1 MENYN
6 IGLDIGTTSVGWA
19 VVNDATNK
27 VMRKGGKA
35 LWGVRLFDPA
45 VTAEDR
51 RAKRG
56 TRRRYDR
63 RRERIKLLQD
73 EFKDE
78 INKVDSNFFL
88 KLEESKYTSKDIK
101 NKTVLIS
108 MEEEKAIK
116 KYNQEYPTIYHLRQK
131 LINSNEQVD
140 IRLVYLAIHHI
151 IKYRGNFIYEGNSF
165 SVNNLNIDNKLKEI
179 FLSLSEEVDEL
190 DISEECINN
199 INYKQLANI
208 FNEQPKNDL
217 KVKLTSELASYSL
230 NKNFISEFCKL
241 IVGNKFSA
249 KKLFN
254 LETDNDVSLS
264 FDGTDFEDKAGDLES
279 LLNDYLEV
287 LEQLKE
293 LYDMVFLKKIFGGS
307 KETTISGLMVERYN
321 QHKKDLKLLKD
332 TFSSDRKIYN
342 KIFRSK
348 KDIKD
353 DKDMCLYDLYIHNK
367 LETTD
372 FLKEIKKYVN
382 TDNFIITDEDFLKR
396 LENNE
401 VLPRIT
407 SKENGKYPYQLNKD
421 ELVSIIEHQGKHYPF
436 LLNKTDDG
444 IYKLVRLLEFKIP
457 YFVGPLV
464 SKDMSEN
471 AWMLRKDGK
480 QGVHITPYNFK
491 EVVNLDKTAEIFI
504 KRMISHCT
512 YLLDEE
518 ALPNNSIL
526 YSEFKV
532 LNELK
537 QIKVNGEH
545 LTQDEQHK
553 IIEELFMKTSGTIT
567 ENKFREFLLNT
578 LDYNFYENELKIT
591 GYSADGKF
599 ANNMQSYVDFFCENG
614 IFMGTSYNTNDAEK
628 IIEWITIFDDKDILK
643 RKVENEYP
651 ELNDSQIK
659 SILNKKYSGW
669 GRLSRK
675 LLLDLK
681 VADKKTNI
689 LKSIMD
695 LMYETDENF
704 MQIINNDKY
713 NFQKLIAKENKIEN
727 TSNDLSYDVV
737 ENLATSPATK
747 RGIYQALKVV
757 KEITTYMGYEPKNIM
772 VEMARGG
779 EKKIRKDDRKK
790 YLQKLYDNIKDEVD
804 SNYKNLKKELAK
816 EEKIDT
822 DKLYLYYLQEGKC
835 LYCGKPINVDDLNTK
850 NSLYEIDHILPRTLI
865 KDNSWDN
872 RALVCRECNQDKGA
886 SLVLPSKFNTEKTR
900 KLWNRLKDNKLMSNK
915 KFYLLTRK
923 KYSEED
929 IKGFINRQLVE
940 TRQITKHVA
949 NILNC
954 FYPKTKI
961 VYFKAGISISYRNKY
976 DLFKFRDINDY
987 HHAHDAY
994 LAATL
999 GNYQEKYLHYDLN
1012 YDKVKEFNEKL
1023 VKNEDYKRLH
1033 YGIAVNSLDEEFQG
1047 AFAEI
1052 ATRLINQETG
1062 ELLFNAKKFNDLIED
1077 TLYRNDILV
1086 SRKTEIRTGKFYDE
1100 SKKKKPQK
1108 TSKNTNYDSYMLLK
1122 NNMPFEY
1129 YGGYSK
1135 IKSSYLVLVK
1145 YKKKMKL
1152 VGIPINIACTKNDDI
1167 KLAFLKKHLNI
1178 ASQNDFE
1185 IIKDNIP
1192 IDSKIIYGGQEVYIK
1207 GYGIAHKNCELSNAH
1222 QLKVKKELM
1231 KKWKYMLYKVFK
1243 EEVSDITN
1251 EDVINAIDFINYLF
1265 ECKKEY
1271 PLFSEEIIKIQEKLN
1286 LSLYSFKQLATIIKQ
1301 LLTIYHCNSVYGNLK
1316 EFDLKSD
1323 IGRLSGINVTGGTFK
1338 FTSVTGIKEK
1348 TTNYDGDK

>member
-27 VMRKGGKA
+27 VMKKGDKA
-35 LWGVRLFDPA
+35 LWGVRLFEEA
-45 VTAEDR
+45 NKAEDR
-51 RAKRG
+51 RVKRG

-63 RRERIKLLQD
+63 RRERINLLQE

-108 MEEEKAIK
+108 MEETNAIK
-116 KYNQEYPTIYHLRQK
+116 KYYEDYPTIYHLRQK
-131 LINSNEQVD
+131 LMNSNEKMD
-140 IRLVYLAIHHI
+140 IGLVYLAIHHI
-151 IKYRGNFIYEGNSF
+151 IKYRGNFLYEGNSF
-165 SVNNLNIDNKLKEI
+165 SVNNLNIDHKLKEI
-179 FLSLSEEVDEL
+179 FLALSEAVEEL
-190 DISEECINN
+190 DISEECLNN
-199 INYKQLANI
+199 INYKQIASI
-208 FNEQPKNDL
+208 FNEQSKNDL
-217 KVKLTSELASYSL
+217 KVKLTNELTSYSL

-241 IVGNKFSA
+241 IIGNKFSV

-254 LETDNDVSLS
+254 LETDSDVSLS
-264 FDGTDFEDKAGDLES
+264 FDGTDFEDKANDLED

-293 LYDMVFLKKIFGGS
+293 LYDMVFLKKMFGDS
-307 KETTISGLMVERYN
+307 KETTLSGLMVERYD

-372 FLKEIKKYVN
+372 FLKEIKKYIN
-382 TDNFIITDEDFLKR
+382 TDNFIINDEDFLKR

-436 LLNKTDDG
+436 LTGKTDDG

-464 SKDMSEN
+464 SSKQSEN
-471 AWMLRKDGK
+471 AWMLRNEGM

-599 ANNMQSYVDFFCENG
+599 ANNMQSYVDFFGENG

-659 SILNKKYSGW
+659 NILNKKYSGW

-713 NFQKLIAKENKIEN
+713 NFQKLIAKENKIEETTN
-727 TSNDLSYDVV
+727 ELSYDVV

-757 KEITTYMGYEPKNIM
+757 REITTYMGYEPKNIM
-772 VEMARGG
+772 VEMARGD
-779 EKKIRKDDRKK
+779 EKKVRKDDRKK
-790 YLQKLYDNIKDEVD
+790 YLQKLYDDIKDEVD
-804 SNYKNLKKELAK
+804 SNYKILKKELAK

-872 RALVCRECNQDKGA
+872 RVLVCRSCNQKKGA
-886 SLVLPSKFNTEKTR
+886 SLVLPKEFRNDYTKSIWT
-900 KLWNRLKDNKLMSNK
+900 RLKNNKLMSNK
-915 KFYLLTRK
+915 KFYNLTRK
-923 KYSEED
+923 NYSEED

-961 VYFKAGISISYRNKY
+961 VYLKANISHSYRDKY

-994 LAATL
+994 LSATL
-999 GNYQEKYLHYDLN
+999 GSYQEKYLHYDLDYN
-1012 YDKVKEFNEKL
+1012 KINEFNEKL
-1023 VKNEDYKRLH
+1023 IKNEDYKRLH
-1033 YGIAVNSLDEEFQG
+1033 YGIVVNSLDEKFQS

-1052 ATRLINQETG
+1052 APRLINEETG
-1062 ELLFNAKKFNDLIED
+1062 ELLFNAKEFNDLIED
-1077 TLYRNDILV
+1077 TLYRNDILI
-1086 SRKTEIRTGKFYDE
+1086 SRKTEIRTGKLYKE
-1100 SKKKKPQK
+1100 TIYKRGKGNIKIKE
-1108 TSKNTNYDSYMLLK
+1108 
-1122 NNMPFEY
+1122 NMPTEL
-1129 YGGYSK
+1129 YGGYSNMET
-1135 IKSSYLVLVK
+1135 SYLTLVK
-1145 YKKKMKL
+1145 YGNKTKL
-1152 VGIPINIACTKNDDI
+1152 IGIPMNIANNKDVKVKLGFIKEHLDLKSLDDI
-1167 KLAFLKKHLNI
+1167 VIL
-1178 ASQNDFE
+1178 
-1185 IIKDNIP
+1185 KDNIP
-1192 IDSKIIYGGQEVYIK
+1192 YDVSINYKNQDVYVK
-1207 GYGIAHKNCELSNAH
+1207 GYSTANKNCELSNAH
-1222 QLKVKKELM
+1222 QLKIKKDMM
-1231 KKWKYMLYKVFK
+1231 KKCKYVLNKVYKNK
-1243 EEVSDITN
+1243 YDDITN
-1251 EDVINAIDFINYLF
+1251 MDIENAITFINYLF
-1265 ECKKEY
+1265 EIKKEF
-1271 PLFSEEIIKIQEKLN
+1271 PLFSKEITKIQDNIN
-1286 LSLYSFKQLATIIKQ
+1286 LTECSFEQLANIIKQ
-1301 LLTIYHCNSVYGNLK
+1301 LLIIYHCNSKNGNLK
-1316 EFDLKSD
+1316 EFGLSD
-1323 IGRLSGINVTGGTFK
+1323 RIGRLSGANVTGGDFI
-1338 FTSVTGIKEK
+1338 FTSVTGLKEK
-1348 TTNYDGDK
+1348 TASYDGE

>member
-78 INKVDSNFFL
+78 INKVDSTFFL
-88 KLEESKYTSKDIK
+88 KLEESKYNSKDIK

-131 LINSNEQVD
+131 LINSNEQMD

-179 FLSLSEEVDEL
+179 FLSLDEDVDEL

-208 FNEQPKNDL
+208 FNEQSKNDL

-264 FDGTDFEDKAGDLES
+264 FDGTDFEDKAGDLEA
-279 LLNDYLEV
+279 LLNDYLEI

-372 FLKEIKKYVN
+372 FLKEIKKYIN

-471 AWMLRKDGK
+471 AWMLRNEGK

-599 ANNMQSYVDFFCENG
+599 ANNMQSYIDFFVENG
-614 IFMGTSYNTNDAEK
+614 IFEGTSYNTNDAEK

-651 ELNDSQIK
+651 ELNSNQVK
-659 SILNKKYSGW
+659 NILNKKYSGW

-675 LLLDLK
+675 LLLDLR
-681 VADKKTNI
+681 VLDKETDI
-689 LKSIMD
+689 PKSIMD

-872 RALVCRECNQDKGA
+872 RVLVCRSCNQKKAA
-886 SLVLPSKFNTEKTR
+886 SLVLPKEFRNDYTKSI
-900 KLWNRLKDNKLMSNK
+900 WIRLKNNKLMSNK
-915 KFYLLTRK
+915 KFYNLTRK
-923 KYSEED
+923 SYSEED

-961 VYFKAGISISYRNKY
+961 VYLKANISHSYRDKY

-999 GNYQEKYLHYDLN
+999 GSYQEKYLHYDLDYN
-1012 YDKVKEFNEKL
+1012 KINEFNEKL
-1023 VKNEDYKRLH
+1023 IKNEDYKRLH
-1033 YGIAVNSLDEEFQG
+1033 YGIVVNSLDEEFQS
-1047 AFAEI
+1047 AFAKI
-1052 ATRLINQETG
+1052 APRLINEETG
-1062 ELLFNAKKFNDLIED
+1062 E
-1077 TLYRNDILV
+1077 
-1086 SRKTEIRTGKFYDE
+1086 FYNQTK
-1100 SKKKKPQK
+1100 SKKGGKGVQLKKNMPTELYGSYTSINPSYAVMIK
-1108 TSKNTNYDSYMLLK
+1108 YTSKNKLKQKMVGFPIYLENTTNAVKEEYFKKLLK
-1122 NNMPFEY
+1122 LKPSDKIEILDKKIPFYSLLNWNNQLCYLIGASDKVEVCNAIEFKYRKDFMRNNKYVLNKIFN
-1129 YGGYSK
+1129 GKDSDKIDDYSLSLDSVINYIIDSMENDYK
-1135 IKSSYLVLVK
+1135 LFTNLIIDLKNMTNNGDYSIFSIEQKEKIIKELTKLLNIKSDNANFKFLNDK
-1145 YKKKMKL
+1145 YSSAFGK
-1152 VGIPINIACTKNDDI
+1152 KNDRI
-1167 KLAFLKKHLNI
+1167 IEICNIVCESPAGLRKKN
-1178 ASQNDFE
+1178 
-1185 IIKDNIP
+1185 
-1192 IDSKIIYGGQEVYIK
+1192 Y
-1207 GYGIAHKNCELSNAH
+1207 ELPNS
-1222 QLKVKKELM
+1222 
-1231 KKWKYMLYKVFK
+1231 
-1243 EEVSDITN
+1243 
-1251 EDVINAIDFINYLF
+1251 
-1265 ECKKEY
+1265 
-1271 PLFSEEIIKIQEKLN
+1271 
-1286 LSLYSFKQLATIIKQ
+1286 
-1301 LLTIYHCNSVYGNLK
+1301 CNN
-1316 EFDLKSD
+1316 
-1323 IGRLSGINVTGGTFK
+1323 
-1338 FTSVTGIKEK
+1338 
-1348 TTNYDGDK
+1348 

>member
-131 LINSNEQVD
+131 LINSNEQLD

-151 IKYRGNFIYEGNSF
+151 IKYRGNFNYEGKTF
-165 SVNNLNIDNKLKEI
+165 NIEKLDISGKLQEV
-179 FLSLSEEVDEL
+179 FMSLSENVSEL
-190 DISEECINN
+190 DISQICLNN
-199 INYKQLANI
+199 IDYIAIAKIL
-208 FNEQPKNDL
+208 NENPKSQNDL
-217 KVKLTSELASYSL
+217 KVDLNAELVKGFL
-230 NKNFISEFCKL
+230 NKKFIKEFYQLLVGSEFNIK
-241 IVGNKFSA
+241 N
-249 KKLFN
+249 LFN
-254 LETDNDVSLS
+254 IDIEKDIKIS
-264 FDGTDFEDKAGDLES
+264 FAGNDLEEQADT
-279 LLNDYLEV
+279 LEKVLGDYMEI

-293 LYDMVFLKKIFGGS
+293 LYDMVFLKKMFGDS
-307 KETTISGLMVERYN
+307 KETTLSGLMVERYN

-372 FLKEIKKYVN
+372 FLKEIKKYIN
-382 TDNFIITDEDFLKR
+382 TDSFVINDENFLKR

-436 LLNKTDDG
+436 LLNKTDDKTF
-444 IYKLVRLLEFKIP
+444 KLVRLLEFKIP

-464 SKDMSEN
+464 SREQSDN
-471 AWMLRKDGK
+471 AWMIRNEGK
-480 QGVHITPYNFK
+480 EHEHIDPYNFNL
-491 EVVNLDKTAEIFI
+491 VVNKEESAIAFI
-504 KRMISHCT
+504 TKMTRCCT
-512 YLLDEE
+512 YLLNEK

-537 QIKVNGEH
+537 QIKINGEH
-545 LTQDEQHK
+545 LTQEEQHK
-553 IIEELFMKTSGTIT
+553 IIEELFMKTSGPISK
-567 ENKFREFLLNT
+567 NKFEKFLINK
-578 LDYNFYENELKIT
+578 LDYGFYEDVKIT

-599 ANNMQSYVDFFCENG
+599 ANNMQSYVDFFGEDG
-614 IFMGTSYNTNDAEK
+614 IFKDTSYNTNDAEK

-651 ELNDSQIK
+651 ELKKNNQVK
-659 SILNKKYSGW
+659 NILNKKYSGW

-675 LLLDLK
+675 LLLDLR
-681 VADKKTNI
+681 VLDKETDI
-689 LKSIMD
+689 PKSIMD

-850 NSLYEIDHILPRTLI
+850 NSLYEIDHILPRTLV

-961 VYFKAGISISYRNKY
+961 VYLKANISHSYRDKY

-999 GNYQEKYLHYDLN
+999 GSYQEEYLHYDLDYN
-1012 YDKVKEFNEKL
+1012 KINEFNEKL
-1023 VKNEDYKRLH
+1023 IKNEDYKRLH
-1033 YGIAVNSLDEEFQG
+1033 YGIVVNSLDEEFQS

-1052 ATRLINQETG
+1052 APRLINEETG
-1062 ELLFNAKKFNDLIED
+1062 ELLFNAKEFNDLVED
-1077 TLYRNDILV
+1077 TLYRNDILI
-1086 SRKTEIRTGKFYDE
+1086 SRKTEIKTGEFYNQTK
-1100 SKKKKPQK
+1100 SKKGSIGVQLKKNMPTELYGSYTSINPSYAVMLK
-1108 TSKNTNYDSYMLLK
+1108 YTSKNKDMQR
-1122 NNMPFEY
+1122 
-1129 YGGYSK
+1129 
-1135 IKSSYLVLVK
+1135 
-1145 YKKKMKL
+1145 L
-1152 VGIPINIACTKNDDI
+1152 VGFPIYLENTT
-1167 KLAFLKKHLNI
+1167 
-1178 ASQNDFE
+1178 
-1185 IIKDNIP
+1185 
-1192 IDSKIIYGGQEVYIK
+1192 ID
-1207 GYGIAHKNCELSNAH
+1207 
-1222 QLKVKKELM
+1222 VKKEYFRKLLKLKPNDKVEIIN
-1231 KKWKYMLYKVFK
+1231 KKIPFYSLINWDNQLCYLIGASNKI
-1243 EEVSDITN
+1243 EVC
-1251 EDVINAIDFINYLF
+1251 NAIEFKYRKDFMKNNKYVLNKIFNGKNSEKINDYSLSLDSIINYIIDSMENDYKLF
-1265 ECKKEY
+1265 ANLIIDLKNMTNNGDYSIFSIEQKEK
-1271 PLFSEEIIKIQEKLN
+1271 IIKELTKLLN
-1286 LSLYSFKQLATIIKQ
+1286 I
-1301 LLTIYHCNSVYGNLK
+1301 
-1316 EFDLKSD
+1316 KSD
-1323 IGRLSGINVTGGTFK
+1323 NANFK
-1338 FTSVTGIKEK
+1338 FL
-1348 TTNYDGDK
+1348 NDKYSSAFGKKNGRIIENCNIICVSPAGLKKKAYEL

>member
-78 INKVDSNFFL
+78 INKVDSNFFKKL
-88 KLEESKYTSKDIK
+88 KESKYTSKDIK

-131 LINSNEQVD
+131 LINSNEQMD

-165 SVNNLNIDNKLKEI
+165 SVNNLNIDNKLKEM

-208 FNEQPKNDL
+208 FNEQSKNDL

-241 IVGNKFSA
+241 IIGNKFSA

-264 FDGTDFEDKAGDLES
+264 FDGTDFEDKAGDLET
-279 LLNDYLEV
+279 LLNDYLEI

-382 TDNFIITDEDFLKR
+382 TDNLIINDEDFLKR

-436 LLNKTDDG
+436 LLNKTSDG
-444 IYKLVRLLEFKIP
+444 IYKLVRLLEFRIP

-471 AWMLRKDGK
+471 AWMLRNEGM

-545 LTQDEQHK
+545 LTKDEQHK

-578 LDYNFYENELKIT
+578 LDYNFYDNELKIT

-599 ANNMQSYVDFFCENG
+599 ANNMQSYIDFFGENG
-614 IFMGTSYNTNDAEK
+614 IFEGTSYNTNDAEK

-651 ELNDSQIK
+651 ELK
-659 SILNKKYSGW
+659 SNQVKNILNKKYSGW

-675 LLLDLK
+675 LLLDLR
-681 VADKKTNI
+681 VLDKETDI
-689 LKSIMD
+689 PKSIMD

-772 VEMARGG
+772 VEMARGD

-872 RALVCRECNQDKGA
+872 RVLVCRSCNQKKAA
-886 SLVLPSKFNTEKTR
+886 SLVLPKEFRNDYTKSI
-900 KLWNRLKDNKLMSNK
+900 WIRLKNNKLMSNK
-915 KFYLLTRK
+915 KFYNLTRK
-923 KYSEED
+923 SYSEED

-961 VYFKAGISISYRNKY
+961 VYLKANISHSYRDKY

-999 GNYQEKYLHYDLN
+999 GSYQEKYLHYDLDYN
-1012 YDKVKEFNEKL
+1012 KINEFNEKL
-1023 VKNEDYKRLH
+1023 IKNEDYKRLH
-1033 YGIAVNSLDEEFQG
+1033 YGIVVNSLDEEFQS
-1047 AFAEI
+1047 AFAKI
-1052 ATRLINQETG
+1052 APRLINEETG
-1062 ELLFNAKKFNDLIED
+1062 ELLFNAKEFNDLVED
-1077 TLYRNDILV
+1077 TLYRNDILI
-1086 SRKTEIRTGKFYDE
+1086 SRKTEIRTGKLYKE
-1100 SKKKKPQK
+1100 TIYKRGKENIKIKE
-1108 TSKNTNYDSYMLLK
+1108 
-1122 NNMPFEY
+1122 NMPTET
-1129 YGGYSK
+1129 YGGYSNMET
-1135 IKSSYLVLVK
+1135 SYLTLVK
-1145 YKKKMKL
+1145 YGNKTKL
-1152 VGIPINIACTKNDDI
+1152 IGIPMSIANNKDVKVKLDFIKEHLDLKSLDDI
-1167 KLAFLKKHLNI
+1167 VIL
-1178 ASQNDFE
+1178 
-1185 IIKDNIP
+1185 KDNIP
-1192 IDSKIIYGGQEVYIK
+1192 YDVSINYKNQDVYVK
-1207 GYGIAHKNCELSNAH
+1207 GYSTANKNCELSNAH
-1222 QLKVKKELM
+1222 QLKIKKDMM
-1231 KKWKYMLYKVFK
+1231 KKCKYVLNKVYKNK
-1243 EEVSDITN
+1243 YDDITN
-1251 EDVINAIDFINYLF
+1251 MDIENAITFINYLF
-1265 ECKKEY
+1265 EIKKEF
-1271 PLFSEEIIKIQEKLN
+1271 PLFSKEITKIQDNIN
-1286 LSLYSFKQLATIIKQ
+1286 LTECSFEQLANIIKQ
-1301 LLTIYHCNSVYGNLK
+1301 LLIIYHCNSKNGNLK
-1316 EFDLKSD
+1316 EFGLSD
-1323 IGRLSGINVTGGTFK
+1323 RIGRLSGANVTGGDFI
-1338 FTSVTGIKEK
+1338 FASVTGLKEK
-1348 TTNYDGDK
+1348 TANYDDE

>member
-6 IGLDIGTTSVGWA
+6 IGLDIGTSSVGWA

-27 VMRKGGKA
+27 VMRKGGKS
-35 LWGVRLFDPA
+35 LWGVRLFEEA
-45 VTAEDR
+45 QKAEDR

-63 RRERIKLLQD
+63 RRERIKLLQN
-73 EFKDE
+73 EFEQE
-78 INKVDSNFFL
+78 INKVDSTFFQ
-88 KLEESKYTSKDIK
+88 KLEESKYNSKDINNK
-101 NKTVLIS
+101 NVLIS
-108 MEEEKAIK
+108 MEEEQAIK
-116 KYNQEYPTIYHLRQK
+116 KYNKEYPTIYHLRQK
-131 LINSNEQVD
+131 LMNSKEQMD

-165 SVNNLNIDNKLKEI
+165 SVNDLNIDNKLKEI

-190 DISEECINN
+190 DISEECLNN
-199 INYKQLANI
+199 INYKQIANI
-208 FNEQPKNDL
+208 FNEQSKNDL

-230 NKNFISEFCKL
+230 NKNFIIEFCKL
-241 IVGNKFSA
+241 IIGNKFSA

-254 LETDNDVSLS
+254 LETANDVSLS

-279 LLNDYLEV
+279 LLNDYLEI

-348 KDIKD
+348 KVVKD
-353 DKDMCLYDLYIHNK
+353 DKDLCLYDLYVHNK
-367 LETTD
+367 LETAD
-372 FLKEIKKYVN
+372 FLKEIKKYII
-382 TDNFIITDEDFLKR
+382 TDNFIINDSDFLKR

-421 ELVSIIEHQGKHYPF
+421 ELISIIKNQGKYYPF
-436 LLNKTDDG
+436 LLNKTDDET
-444 IYKLVRLLEFKIP
+444 YRLVRLLEFKIP

-464 SKDMSEN
+464 SSSQSNN
-471 AWMLRKDGK
+471 AWMIRNEGMEHK
-480 QGVHITPYNFK
+480 HIDPYNFK
-491 EVVNLDKTAEIFI
+491 EIVNLDKTAEIFI
-504 KRMISHCT
+504 RRMISHCT

-537 QIKVNGEH
+537 QIKINGDR
-545 LTQDEQHK
+545 LTQDEQHR
-553 IIEELFMKTSGTIT
+553 IIEELFMKTTGSIT
-567 ENKFREFLLNT
+567 ENKFRDFLLNT
-578 LDYNFYENELKIT
+578 LDYNFYESELKIT

-599 ANNMQSYVDFFCENG
+599 ANNMQSYIDFFGKNG
-614 IFMGTSYNTNDAEK
+614 IFEGTSYNTNDAEK

-651 ELNDSQIK
+651 ELNSNQVK
-659 SILNKKYSGW
+659 NILNKKYSGW
-669 GRLSRK
+669 GRLSKK
-675 LLLDLK
+675 LLLDLR
-681 VADKKTNI
+681 VLDKETNI
-689 LKSIMD
+689 PKSIMD

-713 NFQKLIAKENKIEN
+713 NFQKLIAKENKIEKTTN
-727 TSNDLSYDVV
+727 KELSYDVV

-772 VEMARGG
+772 VEMARGN
-779 EKKIRKDDRKK
+779 EKKARKDDRKK

-804 SNYKNLKKELAK
+804 NNYKILKKELAK

-872 RALVCRECNQDKGA
+872 RVLVCRSCNQKKGA
-886 SLVLPSKFNTEKTR
+886 SLVLPSEFNTEKTR
-900 KLWNRLKDNKLMSNK
+900 KLWNRLKNNKLMTNK
-915 KFYLLTRK
+915 KFYNLTRK
-923 KYSEED
+923 SYSEDD

-949 NILNC
+949 NILNY

-961 VYFKAGISISYRNKY
+961 VYLKANISHSYRDKY

-999 GNYQEKYLHYDLN
+999 GSYQEKYLHYDLN

-1023 VKNEDYKRLH
+1023 IKNEDYKRLH
-1033 YGIAVNSLDEEFQG
+1033 YGIVVNSLDEEFQG

-1052 ATRLINQETG
+1052 APRLINQETG
-1062 ELLFNAKKFNDLIED
+1062 ELLFSAKEFNELLEN

-1086 SRKTEIRTGKFYDE
+1086 SRKTEIRTGKLYKE
-1100 SKKKKPQK
+1100 TIYKRGKGNVKIKE
-1108 TSKNTNYDSYMLLK
+1108 
-1122 NNMPFEY
+1122 NMPTEI
-1129 YGGYSK
+1129 YGGYSNVET
-1135 IKSSYLVLVK
+1135 SYLTLVK
-1145 YKKKMKL
+1145 YGKKIKL
-1152 VGIPINIACTKNDDI
+1152 IGIPM
-1167 KLAFLKKHLNI
+1167 NI
-1178 ASQNDFE
+1178 ASNNDDKVKLDFIKEHLSLKDLNDIE
-1185 IIKDNIP
+1185 ILKDNIP
-1192 IDSKIIYGGQEVYIK
+1192 FDTKIIRDGQETYMK
-1207 GYGIAHKNCELSNAH
+1207 GYSVAHKNCELSNAH

-1231 KKWKYMLYKVFK
+1231 KKCKYALNKVYKNK
-1243 EEVSDITN
+1243 YDDITSLDT
-1251 EDVINAIDFINYLF
+1251 ENAITFINYLF
-1265 ECKKEY
+1265 EIKKEY
-1271 PLFSEEIIKIQEKLN
+1271 PLFSKEITKIQESIN
-1286 LSLYSFKQLATIIKQ
+1286 LTKCSFEQLANIIKQ
-1301 LLTIYHCNSVYGNLK
+1301 LLLIYHCNSKNGNLK
-1316 EFDLKSD
+1316 EFGLSD
-1323 IGRLSGINVTGGTFK
+1323 RIGRLSSINVTGGTFK
-1338 FTSVTGIKEK
+1338 FTSVTGLKEK
-1348 TTNYDGDK
+1348 TKNYDGDK

>member
-78 INKVDSNFFL
+78 INKVDSTFFKKL
-88 KLEESKYTSKDIK
+88 KESKYTSKDIK

-131 LINSNEQVD
+131 LINSNEQMD

-165 SVNNLNIDNKLKEI
+165 SVNNLNIDNKLKEM

-208 FNEQPKNDL
+208 FNEQSKNDL

-241 IVGNKFSA
+241 IIGNKFSA

-382 TDNFIITDEDFLKR
+382 TDNLIINDEDFLKR

-436 LLNKTDDG
+436 LLNKTSDG
-444 IYKLVRLLEFKIP
+444 IYKLVRLLEFRIP

-471 AWMLRKDGK
+471 AWMLRNEGM

-545 LTQDEQHK
+545 LTKDEQHK

-578 LDYNFYENELKIT
+578 LDYNFYDNELKIT

-599 ANNMQSYVDFFCENG
+599 ANNMQSYIDFFGENG
-614 IFMGTSYNTNDAEK
+614 IFEGTSYNTNDAEK

-651 ELNDSQIK
+651 ELK
-659 SILNKKYSGW
+659 SNQVKNILNKKYSGW

-675 LLLDLK
+675 LLLDLR
-681 VADKKTNI
+681 VLDKETDI
-689 LKSIMD
+689 PKSIMD

-772 VEMARGG
+772 VEMARGD

-872 RALVCRECNQDKGA
+872 RVLVCRGCNQKKAA
-886 SLVLPSKFNTEKTR
+886 SLVLPKEFRNDYTKSI
-900 KLWNRLKDNKLMSNK
+900 WIRLKNNKLMSNK
-915 KFYLLTRK
+915 KFYNLTRK
-923 KYSEED
+923 SYSEED

-961 VYFKAGISISYRNKY
+961 VYLKANISHSYRDKY

-999 GNYQEKYLHYDLN
+999 GSYQEKYLHYDLDYN
-1012 YDKVKEFNEKL
+1012 KINEFNEKL
-1023 VKNEDYKRLH
+1023 IKNEDYKRLH
-1033 YGIAVNSLDEEFQG
+1033 YGIVVNSLDEEFQS
-1047 AFAEI
+1047 AFAKI
-1052 ATRLINQETG
+1052 APRLINEETG
-1062 ELLFNAKKFNDLIED
+1062 ELLFNAKEFNDLVED
-1077 TLYRNDILV
+1077 TLYRNDILI
-1086 SRKTEIRTGKFYDE
+1086 SRKTEIRTGEFYNQTK
-1100 SKKKKPQK
+1100 SKKGGKGVQLKKNMPTELYGSYTSINPSYAVVLK
-1108 TSKNTNYDSYMLLK
+1108 YTSKNKLKQKMVGFPIYLENTTSAVKEEYFKKLLK
-1122 NNMPFEY
+1122 LKPSDKIEILDKKIPFYSLLNWDNQLCYLIGASDKVEVCNAIEFKYRKDFMRNNKYVLNKIFN
-1129 YGGYSK
+1129 GKDSDKIDDYSLSLDSVINYIIDSMK
-1135 IKSSYLVLVK
+1135 NDYKLFTNLIIDLKNMTNNGDYSIFSIEQKEKIIKELTKLLNIKSDNANFKFLNDK
-1145 YKKKMKL
+1145 YSSAFGK
-1152 VGIPINIACTKNDDI
+1152 KNDRI
-1167 KLAFLKKHLNI
+1167 IEICNIVCESPAGLRKKN
-1178 ASQNDFE
+1178 
-1185 IIKDNIP
+1185 
-1192 IDSKIIYGGQEVYIK
+1192 Y
-1207 GYGIAHKNCELSNAH
+1207 ELPNS
-1222 QLKVKKELM
+1222 
-1231 KKWKYMLYKVFK
+1231 
-1243 EEVSDITN
+1243 
-1251 EDVINAIDFINYLF
+1251 
-1265 ECKKEY
+1265 
-1271 PLFSEEIIKIQEKLN
+1271 
-1286 LSLYSFKQLATIIKQ
+1286 
-1301 LLTIYHCNSVYGNLK
+1301 CNN
-1316 EFDLKSD
+1316 
-1323 IGRLSGINVTGGTFK
+1323 
-1338 FTSVTGIKEK
+1338 
-1348 TTNYDGDK
+1348 

>member
-165 SVNNLNIDNKLKEI
+165 SVNNLNIDNKLKKI

-208 FNEQPKNDL
+208 FNEQSKNDL

-553 IIEELFMKTSGTIT
+553 IIEELFMKTSGSIS
-567 ENKFREFLLNT
+567 ENKFEKFLINK
-578 LDYNFYENELKIT
+578 LDYGFYEDVKIT

-599 ANNMQSYVDFFCENG
+599 ANNMQSYVDFFGEDG
-614 IFMGTSYNTNDAEK
+614 IFKDTSYNTNDAEK

-651 ELNDSQIK
+651 ELKKNNQVK
-659 SILNKKYSGW
+659 NILNKKYSGW

-675 LLLDLK
+675 LLLDLR
-681 VADKKTNI
+681 VLDKETDI
-689 LKSIMD
+689 PKSIMD

-772 VEMARGG
+772 VEMARGD

-850 NSLYEIDHILPRTLI
+850 NSLYEIDHILPRTLV

-961 VYFKAGISISYRNKY
+961 VYLKANISHSYRDKY

-999 GNYQEKYLHYDLN
+999 GSYQEKYLHYDLDYN
-1012 YDKVKEFNEKL
+1012 KINEFNEKL
-1023 VKNEDYKRLH
+1023 IKNEDYKRLH
-1033 YGIAVNSLDEEFQG
+1033 YGIVVNSLDEEFQS
-1047 AFAEI
+1047 AFAKI
-1052 ATRLINQETG
+1052 APRLINEETG
-1062 ELLFNAKKFNDLIED
+1062 ELLFNAKEFNDLVED
-1077 TLYRNDILV
+1077 TLYRNDILI
-1086 SRKTEIRTGKFYDE
+1086 SRKTEIRTGEFYNQTK
-1100 SKKKKPQK
+1100 SKKGGKGVQLKKNMPTELYGSYTSINPSYAVMLK
-1108 TSKNTNYDSYMLLK
+1108 YTSKNKDMQR
-1122 NNMPFEY
+1122 
-1129 YGGYSK
+1129 
-1135 IKSSYLVLVK
+1135 
-1145 YKKKMKL
+1145 L
-1152 VGIPINIACTKNDDI
+1152 VGFPIYLENTT
-1167 KLAFLKKHLNI
+1167 
-1178 ASQNDFE
+1178 
-1185 IIKDNIP
+1185 
-1192 IDSKIIYGGQEVYIK
+1192 ID
-1207 GYGIAHKNCELSNAH
+1207 
-1222 QLKVKKELM
+1222 VKKEYFRKLLKLKPSDKVEIIN
-1231 KKWKYMLYKVFK
+1231 KKIPFYSLINWDNQLCYLIGASNKI
-1243 EEVSDITN
+1243 EVC
-1251 EDVINAIDFINYLF
+1251 NAIEFKYRKDFMKNNKYVLNKIFNGKNSEKINDYSLSLDSIINYIIDSIENDYKLF
-1265 ECKKEY
+1265 ANLIIDLKNMTNNGDYSIFSIEQKEK
-1271 PLFSEEIIKIQEKLN
+1271 IIKELTNLLN
-1286 LSLYSFKQLATIIKQ
+1286 I
-1301 LLTIYHCNSVYGNLK
+1301 
-1316 EFDLKSD
+1316 KSD
-1323 IGRLSGINVTGGTFK
+1323 NANFK
-1338 FTSVTGIKEK
+1338 FL
-1348 TTNYDGDK
+1348 NDKYSSAFGKKNGRIIENCNIICVSPAGLKKKAYEL

>member
-78 INKVDSNFFL
+78 INKVDSTFFL

-179 FLSLSEEVDEL
+179 FLSLSEDVDEL

-208 FNEQPKNDL
+208 FNEQSKNDL

-264 FDGTDFEDKAGDLES
+264 FDGTDFEDKAGDLEA
-279 LLNDYLEV
+279 LLNDYLEI

-332 TFSSDRKIYN
+332 TFSFDRKIYN

-464 SKDMSEN
+464 SSKQSEN
-471 AWMLRKDGK
+471 AWMLRNEGK

-545 LTQDEQHK
+545 LTKDEQHK

-599 ANNMQSYVDFFCENG
+599 ANNMQSYVDFFGENG

-643 RKVENEYP
+643 RKVVNEYP
-651 ELNDSQIK
+651 ELNDSQD
-659 SILNKKYSGW
+659 KKY
-669 GRLSRK
+669 
-675 LLLDLK
+675 
-681 VADKKTNI
+681 
-689 LKSIMD
+689 
-695 LMYETDENF
+695 
-704 MQIINNDKY
+704 
-713 NFQKLIAKENKIEN
+713 
-727 TSNDLSYDVV
+727 
-737 ENLATSPATK
+737 
-747 RGIYQALKVV
+747 
-757 KEITTYMGYEPKNIM
+757 
-772 VEMARGG
+772 
-779 EKKIRKDDRKK
+779 
-790 YLQKLYDNIKDEVD
+790 IK
-804 SNYKNLKKELAK
+804 
-816 EEKIDT
+816 
-822 DKLYLYYLQEGKC
+822 
-835 LYCGKPINVDDLNTK
+835 
-850 NSLYEIDHILPRTLI
+850 
-865 KDNSWDN
+865 
-872 RALVCRECNQDKGA
+872 
-886 SLVLPSKFNTEKTR
+886 
-900 KLWNRLKDNKLMSNK
+900 
-915 KFYLLTRK
+915 
-923 KYSEED
+923 
-929 IKGFINRQLVE
+929 
-940 TRQITKHVA
+940 
-949 NILNC
+949 
-954 FYPKTKI
+954 
-961 VYFKAGISISYRNKY
+961 
-976 DLFKFRDINDY
+976 
-987 HHAHDAY
+987 
-994 LAATL
+994 
-999 GNYQEKYLHYDLN
+999 
-1012 YDKVKEFNEKL
+1012 
-1023 VKNEDYKRLH
+1023 
-1033 YGIAVNSLDEEFQG
+1033 
-1047 AFAEI
+1047 
-1052 ATRLINQETG
+1052 
-1062 ELLFNAKKFNDLIED
+1062 
-1077 TLYRNDILV
+1077 
-1086 SRKTEIRTGKFYDE
+1086 
-1100 SKKKKPQK
+1100 
-1108 TSKNTNYDSYMLLK
+1108 
-1122 NNMPFEY
+1122 
-1129 YGGYSK
+1129 
-1135 IKSSYLVLVK
+1135 
-1145 YKKKMKL
+1145 
-1152 VGIPINIACTKNDDI
+1152 
-1167 KLAFLKKHLNI
+1167 
-1178 ASQNDFE
+1178 
-1185 IIKDNIP
+1185 
-1192 IDSKIIYGGQEVYIK
+1192 
-1207 GYGIAHKNCELSNAH
+1207 
-1222 QLKVKKELM
+1222 
-1231 KKWKYMLYKVFK
+1231 
-1243 EEVSDITN
+1243 
-1251 EDVINAIDFINYLF
+1251 
-1265 ECKKEY
+1265 
-1271 PLFSEEIIKIQEKLN
+1271 
-1286 LSLYSFKQLATIIKQ
+1286 
-1301 LLTIYHCNSVYGNLK
+1301 
-1316 EFDLKSD
+1316 
-1323 IGRLSGINVTGGTFK
+1323 
-1338 FTSVTGIKEK
+1338 
-1348 TTNYDGDK
+1348 

>member
-78 INKVDSNFFL
+78 INKVDSTFFL

-151 IKYRGNFIYEGNSF
+151 IKYRGNFNYEGKTF
-165 SVNNLNIDNKLKEI
+165 NIEKLDISGKLQEV
-179 FLSLSEEVDEL
+179 FMSLSENVSEL
-190 DISEECINN
+190 DISQICFNN
-199 INYKQLANI
+199 IDYIAIAKIL
-208 FNEQPKNDL
+208 NENPKSQNDL
-217 KVKLTSELASYSL
+217 KVDLNAELVKGFL
-230 NKNFISEFCKL
+230 NKKFIKEFCQLLVGSEFNIK
-241 IVGNKFSA
+241 N
-249 KKLFN
+249 LFN
-254 LETDNDVSLS
+254 IDIEKDIKIS
-264 FDGTDFEDKAGDLES
+264 FAGNDLEEQADT
-279 LLNDYLEV
+279 LEKVLGDYMEI

-293 LYDMVFLKKIFGGS
+293 LYDMVFLKKMFGDS
-307 KETTISGLMVERYN
+307 KETTLSGLMVERYN

-372 FLKEIKKYVN
+372 FLKEIKKYIN
-382 TDNFIITDEDFLKR
+382 TDSFVINDENFLKR

-436 LLNKTDDG
+436 LLNKTDDKSD
-444 IYKLVRLLEFKIP
+444 YKTFKLVRLLEFKIP

-464 SKDMSEN
+464 SREQSDN
-471 AWMLRKDGK
+471 AWMIRNEGK
-480 QGVHITPYNFK
+480 EHEHIDPYNFNL
-491 EVVNLDKTAEIFI
+491 VVNKEESAIAFI
-504 KRMISHCT
+504 TKMTRCCT
-512 YLLDEE
+512 YLLNEK

-537 QIKVNGEH
+537 QIKINGEH
-545 LTQDEQHK
+545 LTQEEQHK
-553 IIEELFMKTSGTIT
+553 IIEELFMKTSGPISK
-567 ENKFREFLLNT
+567 NKFEKFLINK
-578 LDYNFYENELKIT
+578 LDYGFYEDVKIT

-599 ANNMQSYVDFFCENG
+599 ANNMQSYVDFFGEDG
-614 IFMGTSYNTNDAEK
+614 IFKDTSYNTNDAEK

-651 ELNDSQIK
+651 ELKKNNQVK
-659 SILNKKYSGW
+659 NILNKKYSGW

-675 LLLDLK
+675 LLLDLR
-681 VADKKTNI
+681 VLDKETDI
-689 LKSIMD
+689 PKSIMD

-704 MQIINNDKY
+704 MQIINDDKY
-713 NFQKLIAKENKIEN
+713 NFQKLIAKENKLEN

-772 VEMARGG
+772 VEMARGD

-804 SNYKNLKKELAK
+804 SNYKNLKKEIAK

-850 NSLYEIDHILPRTLI
+850 NSLYEIDHILPRTLV

-961 VYFKAGISISYRNKY
+961 VYLKANISHSYRDKY

-999 GNYQEKYLHYDLN
+999 GSYQEKYLHYDLDYN
-1012 YDKVKEFNEKL
+1012 KINEFNEKL
-1023 VKNEDYKRLH
+1023 IKNEDYKRLH
-1033 YGIAVNSLDEEFQG
+1033 YGIVVNSLDEEFQS
-1047 AFAEI
+1047 AFAKI
-1052 ATRLINQETG
+1052 APRLINEETG
-1062 ELLFNAKKFNDLIED
+1062 ELLFNAKEFNDLVED
-1077 TLYRNDILV
+1077 TLYRNDILI
-1086 SRKTEIRTGKFYDE
+1086 SRKTEIKTGEFYNQTK
-1100 SKKKKPQK
+1100 SKKGSIGVQLKKNMPTELYGSYTSINPSYAVMLK
-1108 TSKNTNYDSYMLLK
+1108 YTSKNKDMQR
-1122 NNMPFEY
+1122 
-1129 YGGYSK
+1129 
-1135 IKSSYLVLVK
+1135 
-1145 YKKKMKL
+1145 L
-1152 VGIPINIACTKNDDI
+1152 VGFPIYLENTT
-1167 KLAFLKKHLNI
+1167 
-1178 ASQNDFE
+1178 
-1185 IIKDNIP
+1185 
-1192 IDSKIIYGGQEVYIK
+1192 ID
-1207 GYGIAHKNCELSNAH
+1207 
-1222 QLKVKKELM
+1222 VKKEYFRKLLKLKPSDKVEIIN
-1231 KKWKYMLYKVFK
+1231 KKIPFYSLINWDNQLCYLIGASNKI
-1243 EEVSDITN
+1243 EVC
-1251 EDVINAIDFINYLF
+1251 NAIEFKYRKDFMKNNKYVLNKIFNGKNSEKINDYSLSLDSIINYIIDSIENDYKLF
-1265 ECKKEY
+1265 ANLIIDLKNMTNNGDYSIFSIEQKEK
-1271 PLFSEEIIKIQEKLN
+1271 IIKELTNLLN
-1286 LSLYSFKQLATIIKQ
+1286 I
-1301 LLTIYHCNSVYGNLK
+1301 
-1316 EFDLKSD
+1316 KSD
-1323 IGRLSGINVTGGTFK
+1323 NANFK
-1338 FTSVTGIKEK
+1338 FL
-1348 TTNYDGDK
+1348 NDKYSSAFGKKNGRIIENCNIICVSPAGLKKKAYEL

>member
-88 KLEESKYTSKDIK
+88 KLEESKYNSKDIK

-131 LINSNEQVD
+131 LMNSNEQVD

-179 FLSLSEEVDEL
+179 FLSFSEDVDEL

-208 FNEQPKNDL
+208 FNEQSKNDL

-241 IVGNKFSA
+241 IIGNKFSA

-372 FLKEIKKYVN
+372 FLKEIKKYIN

-471 AWMLRKDGK
+471 AWMLRNEGK

-599 ANNMQSYVDFFCENG
+599 ANNMQSYIDFFGENG
-614 IFMGTSYNTNDAEK
+614 IFEGTSYNTNDAEK

-651 ELNDSQIK
+651 ELKKNNQVK
-659 SILNKKYSGW
+659 NILNKKYSGW

-704 MQIINNDKY
+704 MQIINDDKY
-713 NFQKLIAKENKIEN
+713 NFQKLIAKENKIEETTN
-727 TSNDLSYDVV
+727 ELSYDVV

-772 VEMARGG
+772 VEMARGD

-872 RALVCRECNQDKGA
+872 RVLVCRSCNQKKAA
-886 SLVLPSKFNTEKTR
+886 SLVLPKEFRNDYTKSI
-900 KLWNRLKDNKLMSNK
+900 WIRLKNNKLMSNK
-915 KFYLLTRK
+915 KFYNLTRK
-923 KYSEED
+923 SYSEED

-961 VYFKAGISISYRNKY
+961 VYLKANISHSYRDKY

-999 GNYQEKYLHYDLN
+999 GSYQEKYLHYDLDYN
-1012 YDKVKEFNEKL
+1012 KINEFNEKL
-1023 VKNEDYKRLH
+1023 IKNEDYKRLH
-1033 YGIAVNSLDEEFQG
+1033 YGIVVNSLDEEFQS

-1052 ATRLINQETG
+1052 APRLINEETG
-1062 ELLFNAKKFNDLIED
+1062 ELLFNAKKFNDLVED
-1077 TLYRNDILV
+1077 TLYRNDILI
-1086 SRKTEIRTGKFYDE
+1086 SRKTEIRTGKLYKE
-1100 SKKKKPQK
+1100 TIYKRGKGNIKIKE
-1108 TSKNTNYDSYMLLK
+1108 
-1122 NNMPFEY
+1122 NMPTET
-1129 YGGYSK
+1129 YGGYSNMET
-1135 IKSSYLVLVK
+1135 SYLTLVK
-1145 YKKKMKL
+1145 YGNKTKL
-1152 VGIPINIACTKNDDI
+1152 IGIPMSIANNKDVKVKLDFIKEHLDLKSLDNIVI
-1167 KLAFLKKHLNI
+1167 L
-1178 ASQNDFE
+1178 
-1185 IIKDNIP
+1185 KDNIP
-1192 IDSKIIYGGQEVYIK
+1192 YDVSINYKNQDVYVK
-1207 GYGIAHKNCELSNAH
+1207 GYSTANKNCELSNAH
-1222 QLKVKKELM
+1222 QLKIKKDMM
-1231 KKWKYMLYKVFK
+1231 KKCKYVLNKVYKNK
-1243 EEVSDITN
+1243 YDDITN
-1251 EDVINAIDFINYLF
+1251 MDIENAITFINYLF
-1265 ECKKEY
+1265 EIKIEF
-1271 PLFSEEIIKIQEKLN
+1271 PLFSKEITKIQDNIN
-1286 LSLYSFKQLATIIKQ
+1286 LTECSFEQLANIIKQ
-1301 LLTIYHCNSVYGNLK
+1301 LLIIYHCNSKNGNLK
-1316 EFDLKSD
+1316 EFGLSD
-1323 IGRLSGINVTGGTFK
+1323 RIGRLSGANVTGGDFI
-1338 FTSVTGIKEK
+1338 FTSVTGLKEK
-1348 TTNYDGDK
+1348 TASYDGE

>member
-27 VMRKGGKA
+27 VMKKGDKA
-35 LWGVRLFDPA
+35 LWGVRLFEEA
-45 VTAEDR
+45 NKAEDR
-51 RAKRG
+51 RVKRG

-63 RRERIKLLQD
+63 RRERINLLQE

-108 MEEEKAIK
+108 MEETNAIK
-116 KYNQEYPTIYHLRQK
+116 KYYEDYPTIYHLRQK
-131 LINSNEQVD
+131 LMNSNEKMD

-151 IKYRGNFIYEGNSF
+151 IKYRGNFLYEGNSF

-179 FLSLSEEVDEL
+179 FLALSEAVEEL
-190 DISEECINN
+190 DISEECLNN
-199 INYKQLANI
+199 IKYKQIASI
-208 FNEQPKNDL
+208 FNEQSKNDL
-217 KVKLTSELASYSL
+217 KVKLTNELTSYSL

-241 IVGNKFSA
+241 IIGNKFSV

-254 LETDNDVSLS
+254 LETDSDVSLS
-264 FDGTDFEDKAGDLES
+264 FDGTDFEDKVGDLEA

-293 LYDMVFLKKIFGGS
+293 LYDMVFLKKMFGDS
-307 KETTISGLMVERYN
+307 KETTLSGLMVERYD

-332 TFSSDRKIYN
+332 TFSYDRKIYN

-372 FLKEIKKYVN
+372 FLKEIKKYIN
-382 TDNFIITDEDFLKR
+382 TDNFIINDEDFLKR

-436 LLNKTDDG
+436 LLGKTDDG

-464 SKDMSEN
+464 SSKQSEN
-471 AWMLRKDGK
+471 AWMLRNEGK

-599 ANNMQSYVDFFCENG
+599 ANNMQSYVDFFGENG

-659 SILNKKYSGW
+659 NILNKKYSGW

-713 NFQKLIAKENKIEN
+713 NFQKLIAKENKIEETTN
-727 TSNDLSYDVV
+727 ELSYDVV

-757 KEITTYMGYEPKNIM
+757 REITPYMGYEPKNIM
-772 VEMARGG
+772 VEMARGD
-779 EKKIRKDDRKK
+779 EKKVRKDDRKK
-790 YLQKLYDNIKDEVD
+790 YLQKLYDDIKDEVD
-804 SNYKNLKKELAK
+804 SNYKILKKELAK

-872 RALVCRECNQDKGA
+872 RVLVCRSCNQKKGA
-886 SLVLPSKFNTEKTR
+886 SLVLPKEFRNDYTKSIWT
-900 KLWNRLKDNKLMSNK
+900 RLKNNKLMSNK
-915 KFYLLTRK
+915 KFYNLTRK
-923 KYSEED
+923 NYSEED

-961 VYFKAGISISYRNKY
+961 VYLKANISHSYRDKY

-994 LAATL
+994 LSATL
-999 GNYQEKYLHYDLN
+999 GSYQEKYLHYDLDYN
-1012 YDKVKEFNEKL
+1012 KINEFNEKL
-1023 VKNEDYKRLH
+1023 IKNEDYKRLH
-1033 YGIAVNSLDEEFQG
+1033 YGIVVNSLDEEFQS

-1052 ATRLINQETG
+1052 APRLINEETG
-1062 ELLFNAKKFNDLIED
+1062 ELLFNAKEFNDLIED
-1077 TLYRNDILV
+1077 TLYRNDILI
-1086 SRKTEIRTGKFYDE
+1086 SRKTEIRTGKLYKE
-1100 SKKKKPQK
+1100 TIYKRGKGNIKIKE
-1108 TSKNTNYDSYMLLK
+1108 
-1122 NNMPFEY
+1122 NMPTEL
-1129 YGGYSK
+1129 YGGYSNMET
-1135 IKSSYLVLVK
+1135 SYLTLVK
-1145 YKKKMKL
+1145 YGNKTKL
-1152 VGIPINIACTKNDDI
+1152 IGIPMNIANNKDVKVKLGFIKEHLDLKSLDDI
-1167 KLAFLKKHLNI
+1167 VIL
-1178 ASQNDFE
+1178 
-1185 IIKDNIP
+1185 KDNIP
-1192 IDSKIIYGGQEVYIK
+1192 YDVSINYKNQDVYVK
-1207 GYGIAHKNCELSNAH
+1207 GYSTANKNCELSNAH
-1222 QLKVKKELM
+1222 QLKIKKDMM
-1231 KKWKYMLYKVFK
+1231 KKCKYVLNKVYKNK
-1243 EEVSDITN
+1243 YDDITN
-1251 EDVINAIDFINYLF
+1251 MDIENAITFINYLF
-1265 ECKKEY
+1265 EIKKEF
-1271 PLFSEEIIKIQEKLN
+1271 PLFSKEITKIQDNIN
-1286 LSLYSFKQLATIIKQ
+1286 LTECSFEQLANIIKQ
-1301 LLTIYHCNSVYGNLK
+1301 LLIIYHCNSKNGNLK
-1316 EFDLKSD
+1316 EFGLSD
-1323 IGRLSGINVTGGTFK
+1323 RIGRLSGANVTGGDFI
-1338 FTSVTGIKEK
+1338 FTSVTGLKEK
-1348 TTNYDGDK
+1348 AASYDGE

>member
-6 IGLDIGTTSVGWA
+6 IGLDIGTSSVGWA

-27 VMRKGGKA
+27 VMRKGGKS
-35 LWGVRLFDPA
+35 LWGVRLFEEA
-45 VTAEDR
+45 QKAEDR

-63 RRERIKLLQD
+63 RRERIKLLQN
-73 EFKDE
+73 EFEQE
-78 INKVDSNFFL
+78 ISKVDSTFFQ
-88 KLEESKYTSKDIK
+88 KLEESKYNSKDIN
-101 NKTVLIS
+101 NKTILIS
-108 MEEEKAIK
+108 MEEEQAIR
-116 KYNQEYPTIYHLRQK
+116 KYNKEYPTIYHLRQK
-131 LINSNEQVD
+131 LMNSKEQMD

-165 SVNNLNIDNKLKEI
+165 SVNDLNIDNKLKEI
-179 FLSLSEEVDEL
+179 FLSLSEEVNEL
-190 DISEECINN
+190 DISEECLNN
-199 INYKQLANI
+199 INYKQIANI
-208 FNEQPKNDL
+208 FSEQSKNDL

-230 NKNFISEFCKL
+230 NKNFISEFYKL
-241 IVGNKFSA
+241 IIGNKFSA

-264 FDGTDFEDKAGDLES
+264 FDGTDFEDKVGDLES
-279 LLNDYLEV
+279 LLNDYLEI

-293 LYDMVFLKKIFGGS
+293 LYYMVFLKKIFGGS

-332 TFSSDRKIYN
+332 TFSCDRKIYN

-348 KDIKD
+348 KVVKD
-353 DKDMCLYDLYIHNK
+353 DKDLCLYDLYVHNK

-372 FLKEIKKYVN
+372 FLKEIKKYIN
-382 TDNFIITDEDFLKR
+382 TDNFIINDSDFLKR

-421 ELVSIIEHQGKHYPF
+421 ELISIIKNQGKYYPF
-436 LLNKTDDG
+436 LLNKTDDET
-444 IYKLVRLLEFKIP
+444 YRLVRLLEFKIP

-464 SKDMSEN
+464 SSSQSNN
-471 AWMLRKDGK
+471 AWMVRNEGMEHE
-480 QGVHITPYNFK
+480 HINPYNFK
-491 EVVNLDKTAEIFI
+491 KIVNLDKTAEIFI
-504 KRMISHCT
+504 RRMISHCT

-537 QIKVNGEH
+537 QIKINGDH
-545 LTQDEQHK
+545 LTQDEQHR
-553 IIEELFMKTSGTIT
+553 IIEELFMQTTGSIT
-567 ENKFREFLLNT
+567 ENKFRDFLLNT
-578 LDYNFYENELKIT
+578 LDYNFYESELKIT

-599 ANNMQSYVDFFCENG
+599 ANNMQSYIDFFGKNG
-614 IFMGTSYNTNDAEK
+614 IFEGTSYNTNDAEK

-643 RKVENEYP
+643 RKVENAYP
-651 ELNDSQIK
+651 ELNSNQVK
-659 SILNKKYSGW
+659 NILNKKYSGW

-675 LLLDLK
+675 LLLDIRVL
-681 VADKKTNI
+681 DKETNI
-689 LKSIMD
+689 PKSIMD

-713 NFQKLIAKENKIEN
+713 NFQKSIAKENKIEKTTN
-727 TSNDLSYDVV
+727 KELSYDVV

-757 KEITTYMGYEPKNIM
+757 KEITDYMGYEPKNIM
-772 VEMARGG
+772 VEMARGD
-779 EKKIRKDDRKK
+779 EKKVRKDDRKK

-804 SNYKNLKKELAK
+804 SNYKILKKELAK

-872 RALVCRECNQDKGA
+872 RVLVCRSCNQKKGA
-886 SLVLPSKFNTEKTR
+886 SLVLPKEFRNDFTKSI
-900 KLWNRLKDNKLMSNK
+900 WIRLKNNKLMTNK
-915 KFYLLTRK
+915 KFYNLTRK
-923 KYSEED
+923 SYNEDD

-949 NILNC
+949 NILNY

-961 VYFKAGISISYRNKY
+961 VYLKANISHSYRDKY

-987 HHAHDAY
+987 HHTHDAY

-999 GNYQEKYLHYDLN
+999 GSYQEKYLHYDLDYN
-1012 YDKVKEFNEKL
+1012 KINEFNEKL
-1023 VKNEDYKRLH
+1023 IKNEDYKRLH
-1033 YGIAVNSLDEEFQG
+1033 YGIVVNSLDEEFQS

-1052 ATRLINQETG
+1052 APRLIKEETG
-1062 ELLFNAKKFNDLIED
+1062 ELLFNAKEFNDLIED

-1086 SRKTEIRTGKFYDE
+1086 SRKTEIRTGKLYKE
-1100 SKKKKPQK
+1100 TIYKRGKGNVKIKE
-1108 TSKNTNYDSYMLLK
+1108 
-1122 NNMPFEY
+1122 NMPTEI
-1129 YGGYSK
+1129 YGGYSNVET
-1135 IKSSYLVLVK
+1135 SYLTLVK
-1145 YKKKMKL
+1145 YGKKIKL
-1152 VGIPINIACTKNDDI
+1152 IGIPMNIANNKDAKVKFDFIKEHLSLKDLNDI
-1167 KLAFLKKHLNI
+1167 
-1178 ASQNDFE
+1178 E
-1185 IIKDNIP
+1185 ILKDNIP
-1192 IDSKIIYGGQEVYIK
+1192 FDTKIIRDGQETYIK
-1207 GYGIAHKNCELSNAH
+1207 GYSVANKNCELSNAH

-1231 KKWKYMLYKVFK
+1231 KKCKYALNKVYKNK
-1243 EEVSDITN
+1243 YDDITSLDT
-1251 EDVINAIDFINYLF
+1251 ENAITFINYLF
-1265 ECKKEY
+1265 EIKKEY
-1271 PLFSEEIIKIQEKLN
+1271 PLFSKDITKIQESIN
-1286 LSLYSFKQLATIIKQ
+1286 LTECSFEQLANIIKQ
-1301 LLTIYHCNSVYGNLK
+1301 LLLIYHCNSKNGNLK
-1316 EFDLKSD
+1316 EFGLSD
-1323 IGRLSGINVTGGTFK
+1323 RIGRLSGINVTGGTFK
-1338 FTSVTGIKEK
+1338 FTSVTGLKEK
-1348 TTNYDGDK
+1348 TKNYDGDK